1 VLHGRRAEC
10 ARIDHLLAE
19 ARELHSG
26 ALIVRGEAGVGKTA
40 LLTYAGDHAGDMPVL
55 RSAGVEAESEFPF
68 AALHQLVRPVLDRV
82 GTLPTRQAAA
92 LGAAFGTAERVG
104 EDRFLVSVA
113 LLTLLAEVAEKRG
126 LLCLVDDAQW
136 LDRASADALVFT
148 ARRLEAEGVVLLM
161 AARDDAL
168 RGFGAPG
175 LAELRLRGLDDES
188 ADALL
193 VEQSPVEMDH
203 KVRNQLRA
211 SAAGNP
217 LALVELPQA
226 LSEAQ
231 LAGRQPLPEP
241 LPIGAAMERI
251 FLERTRRLPAATQT
265 LLLVAAAEDTGELGI
280 VLRGAQQLGAVEL
293 DLDPAETANLVV
305 VTAQRLSFRHPL
317 VRSAIYQSATF
328 TQRRAAHQA
337 LAAVLDGEAEA
348 DRRAWH
354 LAAAATTPD
363 AAVADELERAAERAA
378 HRGGHAAAAAALERA
393 AELTAPVPP
402 RVRRLLSAAE
412 AAWLAGLSEHARALV
427 ERAAQLP
434 SPPRLGADLEHLRG
448 SIELGSGTPANAA
461 AVLVAGSELVR
472 QLDPQKAAS
481 MLTDASLA
489 AWMEG
494 DFGRA
499 AETRRRLAT
508 LLPANPTAAV
518 AAHLY
523 VGLSELVQGDL
534 SEAEPLLRDV
544 TALAEASKEPHWLF
558 VAGAAA
564 MFLGDDARALALLTQ
579 AVRRAR
585 AQGAVGA
592 LPSVL
597 APLATLQMWSGRYG
611 GAMAD
616 ATEGLRLAEE
626 TGQANF
632 AAHHRAV
639 LAWVA
644 AIQGDEEAC
653 RTAATAALSH
663 ALARGLGP
671 AAAIAGWALGL
682 LDLGAGRPGQAVQR
696 LEAMMAAG
704 PGESHPMS
712 KVFAAPDLVE
722 AAVRSGREPQARMA
736 LARFEAWARPTRTN
750 WGLAVVA
757 RCHGLLTDGP
767 EADGHFQH
775 ALALH
780 TTSGRAFDA
789 ARTGLLYGEALRRR
803 RRRAEAR
810 RHLRAALEA
819 FERLGAAPWA
829 ERARTELRASGETA
843 RKRDPSTIGQLT
855 PQELQIAR
863 FVGQGATNRE
873 IAAQLFLS
881 PRTVDHHLRNVFV
894 KLGISSRA
902 ELIRLP
908 DLDGSAHASR

>member
-10 ARIDHLLAE
+10 ATIDRLLGD
-19 ARELHSG
+19 ARELRSG

-40 LLTYAGDHAGDMPVL
+40 LLAYAGDHAVDMTIL
-55 RSAGVEAESEFPF
+55 RSAGVEAESEFAF
-68 AALHQLVRPVLDRV
+68 AALHQLVRPVLDHVR
-82 GTLPTRQAAA
+82 TLPARQAAA

-148 ARRLEAEGVVLLM
+148 ARRLEAEGVVLLL
-161 AARDDAL
+161 AAREDAV
-168 RGFGAPG
+168 RGFAAPG
-175 LAELRLRGLDDES
+175 LAELRLGGLDDES
-188 ADALL
+188 AGALL
-193 VEQSPVEMDH
+193 VERSPVELDH
-203 KVRNQLRA
+203 KVRDQLRA

-226 LSEAQ
+226 LSSAQ
-231 LAGRQPLPEP
+231 LAGRQPLPDP
-241 LPIGAAMERI
+241 LPVGASMERI

-265 LLLVAAAEDTGELGI
+265 LLLVAAAEDTGELGV
-280 VLRGAQQLGAVEL
+280 VLRAAQQLGVAEL

-305 VTAQRLSFRHPL
+305 VTGQRLTFRHPL

-328 TQRRAAHQA
+328 TRRRAAHQA
-337 LAAVLDGEAEA
+337 LAAVLDDEAEA

-354 LAAAATTPD
+354 LAAATTGPD
-363 AAVADELERAAERAA
+363 DLIADELEQAAERAA

-393 AELTAPVPP
+393 AELTAPTAP
-402 RVRRLLSAAE
+402 RARRLQAAAE
-412 AAWLAGLSEHARALV
+412 AAWLAGLSDRARALV
-427 ERAAQLP
+427 DRAAGLP
-434 SPPRLGADLEHLRG
+434 SPPRLRADLEHLRG

-472 QLDPQKAAS
+472 ELDPQKAAS

-499 AETRRRLAT
+499 AETRTRLAT
-508 LLPANPTAAV
+508 LLPANTTAAV

-534 SEAEPLLRDV
+534 LEADPLLRDI
-544 TALAEASKEPHWLF
+544 TALAEASQEPHWLF

-564 MFLGDDARALALLTQ
+564 MFLGDDARASALLGE

-585 AQGAVGA
+585 ALGAVGA

-597 APLATLQMWSGRYG
+597 APLATLEMWSGRYG
-611 GAMAD
+611 AAVVD

-639 LAWVA
+639 LAWIA

-653 RTAATAALSH
+653 RAAATAALSH

-704 PGESHPMS
+704 PGESHPVS

-722 AAVRSGREPQARMA
+722 AATRTGREQQARTA

-750 WGLAVVA
+750 WGLAVAA
-757 RCHGLLTDGP
+757 RCRGLLADGP
-767 EADGHFQH
+767 DADGHFQH

-780 TTSGRAFDA
+780 SAGGRPFDA
-789 ARTGLLYGEALRRR
+789 ARTELLYGEALRRR

-810 RHLRAALEA
+810 THLRAALEA

-829 ERARTELRASGETA
+829 ERARNELRASGETA
-843 RKRDPSTIGQLT
+843 RKRDPSTVGQLT
-855 PQELQIAR
+855 PQELQVAR

-881 PRTVDHHLRNVFV
+881 PRTVDHHLRNVFM

-902 ELIRLP
+902 ELIRHP
-908 DLDGSAHASR
+908 DLDGSAHLAR